1 MRKEKESEVDC
12 VEDAVQANKKRINH
26 AFDHFNLLKQVL

>member
-12 VEDAVQANKKRINH
+12 VEGELKYRQTKSALMT
-26 AFDHFNLLKQVL
+26 LLTIQFT